1 MDSMMNDLYAADE
14 FVNVIYSLLSG
25 GLGVVA
31 MLGTIITMAV
41 TFLLTVAQWILLAL
55 PLFALAKKTGRKL
68 GWIAWI
74 PVLGDYC
81 RMFTLSDIPGD
92 KEFVLFGKLR
102 IKSRFL
108 TFWIWAGIALFGSLV
123 WDVAMSLITAFFPIG
138 AMLTVLLSL
147 VPDVALGFVEYV
159 FLRDVLDMFKPD
171 KKANSTWAIVA
182 TVVDAI
188 LPWRFVTTICLF
200 MLMKCEPLPQI
211 EQNKTVVE
219 GTMVR

>member
-41 TFLLTVAQWILLAL
+41 TFLLTVAQWVLLAL
-55 PLFALAKKTGRKL
+55 PLFALAKKTGRKW

-123 WDVAMSLITAFFPIG
+123 WDVMMGLITTFFPIG
-138 AMLTVLLSL
+138 AMLTLLLSF

-200 MLMKCEPLPQI
+200 MLMKCEPLAQI
-211 EQNKTVVE
+211 EQNKIVVE
-219 GTMVR
+219 GTVVR